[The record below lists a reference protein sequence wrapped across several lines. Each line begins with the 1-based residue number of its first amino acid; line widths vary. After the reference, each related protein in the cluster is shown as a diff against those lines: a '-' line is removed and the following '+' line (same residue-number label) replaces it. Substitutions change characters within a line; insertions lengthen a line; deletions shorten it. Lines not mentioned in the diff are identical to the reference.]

1 MTARSFANAISVCIM
16 SGAAHPG
23 IGRSAGPHPSCIHAQ
38 LQTVRKTMRRR
49 RFAIAGRSTSA
60 WARVKDHSPHRYAL
74 RYWPNL
80 PTHERFAKI
89 VLWYRRYDPVAFA
102 LRLKAM
108 QYRPRDGGVCRGDMA
123 NRSSIQRASSSG
135 VRAVLLSVQSMWLPS
150 NRRQRRGRNRR
161 PAGATVPY
169 FVSPGRNLSI
179 KQGVPTSI
187 QPTSRACLRK
197 SSSCEPVTNIIG
209 NVKPLDAR

>member
-1 MTARSFANAISVCIM
+1 M
-16 SGAAHPG
+16 
-23 IGRSAGPHPSCIHAQ
+23 
-38 LQTVRKTMRRR
+38 
-49 RFAIAGRSTSA
+49 
-60 WARVKDHSPHRYAL
+60 
-74 RYWPNL
+74 

-89 VLWYRRYDPVAFA
+89 VLWYRYDPVAFA

-123 NRSSIQRASSSG
+123 NRSPIQRASSSG
-135 VRAVLLSVQSMWLPS
+135 VRPELLFGPIDVVAFKPPTSDIVAVTDD
-150 NRRQRRGRNRR
+150 R
-161 PAGATVPY
+161 PVPLPY

-179 KQGVPTSI
+179 KQGVPTPLSRSLLSRSLCPIAKSIASFNCRVWSGFNRYAI